1 MSKVK
6 IVERIGE
13 VMREV
18 HFDSFEDFMEYER
31 VNNSRVEEKQLPY
44 SPVVADEEWIRWEG
58 DVVAPVECDVIVE
71 VKLRNGET
79 MVERSEWLDWSWG
92 KTVVEHYVEQDEETC
107 DEDIIAYR
115 IVEEEK

>member
-31 VNNSRVEEKQLPY
+31 VNNSRVEEKLVLKT
-44 SPVVADEEWIRWEG
+44 SPEDG
-58 DVVAPVECDVIVE
+58 DWRDNNGLEVCPVDGRLTVE
-71 VKLRNGET
+71 VELRDGFKFQGIA
-79 MVERSEWLDWSWG
+79 SGFYWHQS
-92 KTVVEHYVEQDEETC
+92 DEPT
-107 DEDIIAYR
+107 DIIKYR